1 MIEWIASTPFGQFQF
16 GQLQWDFAEAF
27 WLLAALPVVW
37 GVRWLWSRQGRQGS
51 LTYTSL
57 NAFDEMPRS
66 WRQRL
71 HLLPTVAYSLAT
83 VCLIAAL
90 ARPQQENVT
99 VEQKT
104 EGIDIVISMDIS
116 SSMRAEDLKPNRLE
130 AAREVALDFV
140 DGRLSDRIG
149 MVVFARQSYTACPP
163 TLDYTLLKNV
173 INELKMG
180 QIQDGTAIGMGL
192 ATAVNRL
199 KDSDA
204 KSRVIILLTDGMNNA
219 GEIDPVTA
227 AELAQTYQIKLYTIG
242 VGSRGT
248 APYPVDDPLFGRRYQ
263 NVSVDLDEEMLT
275 EIATKTGGQYFRAVD
290 TEELAKIYDQI
301 DEMEK
306 TEVEEIIYTDIQ
318 ERYPWVLIPGLVLLL
333 FGWIA
338 DRFWLRSPL
347 FMP

>member
-1 MIEWIASTPFGQFQF
+1 MIEWFSTTTL
-16 GQLQWDFAEAF
+16 GQLQWDAPMMF
-27 WLLAALPVVW
+27 WLLVALPVVW
-37 GVRWLWSRQGRQGS
+37 GLRWGWSRQGMQGS

-57 NAFDEMPRS
+57 TTFGELPRS

-71 HLLPTVAYSLAT
+71 HILPSIFYSLA
-83 VCLIAAL
+83 VIGLVAAL

-130 AAREVALDFV
+130 AARQVALDFV

-173 INELKMG
+173 IGELKMG

-248 APYPVDDPLFGRRYQ
+248 APYPVDDPIFGRRYQ

-290 TEELAKIYDQI
+290 TEELTKIYDQI
-301 DEMEK
+301 DEMER

-318 ERYPWVLIPGLVLLL
+318 ERYPWVLIPGLLFLLL
-333 FGWIA
+333 GWMT